1 MIIKQMV
8 LSDVRLGNDVWV
20 WKSSIVYK
28 VLYLMFEAEAIVDLM
43 ARYLM
48 DVTIFIK
55 VPSRRHEIR
64 HRCRI

>member
-1 MIIKQMV
+1 MMFRFGRVPFSIK
-8 LSDVRLGNDVWV
+8 SCI
-20 WKSSIVYK
+20 SCK
-28 VLYLMFEAEAIVDLM
+28 VEAIVDLM